1 MLGYNGDAKNM
12 KNRNNGTNLSATGT
26 LLLDRQKIMANNFKY
41 YSDISD
47 ISSGILGT
55 IHEKVNVCSKY
66 ISKLRNVYKM
76 SDIKFTRLEY
86 K

>member
-1 MLGYNGDAKNM
+1 MIGYHGDSKNV

-55 IHEKVNVCSKY
+55 IHEKVNVCFKY

-76 SDIKFTRLEY
+76 SDIKLPA
-86 K
+86 